1 MLHTLSALHTDCYTA
16 SCVTCILCRISTVH
30 LRTPGALTVL
40 YCQWVRSIHHCSEE
54 SPVARL
60 CTRSRDH
67 VLATISQTII
77 WAPFIP
83 LINRTELHQTIYIHG
98 ILIQASQLR
107 NGIDCTFAFGSD
119 EKPFSGGQCVI
130 FVVEYADGTRCAFR
144 LPYHSRGW
152 KTHYW
157 FWSNELN
164 HWRDFMRADIPLIPR
179 IVGSSLSTDNAIG
192 FPFVAYEWMVV

>member
-1 MLHTLSALHTDCYTA
+1 MSLPPSHKPS
-16 SCVTCILCRISTVH
+16 S
-30 LRTPGALTVL
+30 GN
-40 YCQWVRSIHHCSEE
+40 
-54 SPVARL
+54 
-60 CTRSRDH
+60 
-67 VLATISQTII
+67 ATIETEHII
-77 WAPFIP
+77 WAPSIP

-107 NGIDCTFAFGSD
+107 NGIDCAFAFGSD
-119 EKPFSGGQCVI
+119 EKPFSGGQCII

-164 HWRDFMRADIPLIPR
+164 HWRDFTRADIPLIPR

-192 FPFVAYEWMVV
+192 FPFVAYEWMEGKPLLWNDHQPQDRVQRNEIIKRLAHFTIETACRLQKPGGFPKRLSWPS